1 MLGKINAALM
11 RLEGRDDLLF
21 NVSITFHHKIS
32 GYQVRRSGNITLT
45 VTQFLRGRSSLARV
59 DRWIHAEFQMASSAS
74 SRAALELMQGRTGQE
89 AGATLKLAMARD
101 GAVDTL
107 DEPIRQGD
115 VDLVACT

>member
-45 VTQFLRGRSSLARV
+45 IDRFMGRRAWVVT
-59 DRWIHAEFQMASSAS
+59 HA
-74 SRAALELMQGRTGQE
+74 GI
-89 AGATLKLAMARD
+89 AGI
-101 GAVDTL
+101 AV
-107 DEPIRQGD
+107 
-115 VDLVACT
+115 